1 VDMQL
6 TIWQRAMLV
15 QVVSGTRVDMRALR
29 VALRALEALEFSE
42 EEREEVGLV
51 EEGGQMRWPADSV
64 GRTFTIALE
73 KPELRFVRN
82 AVEGFAGWP
91 VAQAGEVFEL
101 LGKLG
106 VDTDAQD

>member
-1 VDMQL
+1 MEIQL
-6 TIWQRAMLV
+6 TLWQRAMLV
-15 QVVSGTRVDMRALR
+15 QVVSGTRGDVRALR
-29 VALRALEALEFSE
+29 MALRALEVLEFSE

-51 EEGGQMRWPADSV
+51 EEGGQMRWPVEAT

-82 AVEGFAGWP
+82 AADGFQGWP
-91 VAQAGEVFEL
+91 VAQAREALEL

-106 VDTDAQD
+106 VNMEGQD